1 MRSDANWRHAR
12 LSSQMRRLLS
22 AVSMVASL
30 FSCSANNGPS
40 TPAQAASSDSAGQ
53 AASTSGASSLPT
65 SNDKTPIAGDML
77 APTNQMAANHA
88 GSGPNGVKVE
98 PVAGQG
104 GMSVPQPGG
113 GGAGMGGAGPVA
125 GSAGASAGAGGA
137 PDSAVMMSYPP
148 LDAASIGMPKQ
159 IATGFSLAES
169 PLWDP
174 CTKQLIFADVSA
186 AGGGA
191 INTLGDDGKVT
202 AIMTG
207 TGNTNGMAWD
217 IDGGLVLTQM
227 KGHVVRRSRDGMIT
241 QIDPAGSMFATP
253 DDVVV
258 RSDGTIYFSDG
269 NFCPVGDLLGYG
281 TSRPVYTVKPNTT
294 TLINSGM
301 VRGPNGIELT
311 PDEKILYVN
320 GYGEGTIWRFDVM
333 DDGSIMKQ
341 TMPFATGLT
350 DPDSMCLDAAGNIYV
365 AVSTGIQVFRPD
377 GTKVTLI
384 RMSAAAGSCT
394 KAGMTNCTF
403 GGEDGKTMFITAWTA
418 IFKIENMPI
427 PGLDWIVANKRA
439 KCM

>member
-1 MRSDANWRHAR
+1 MRSDANWQRGE
-12 LSSQMRRLLS
+12 LSSQARRRLSALS
-22 AVSMVASL
+22 LFVSL
-30 FSCSANNGPS
+30 FSCSADKGPS
-40 TPAQAASSDSAGQ
+40 TPSQATNSDSAGQ
-53 AASTSGASSLPT
+53 AVSAAGASALPA
-65 SNDKTPIAGDML
+65 SNDKTPIAGDMI
-77 APTNQMAANHA
+77 ASSGRMGPSHA
-88 GSGPNGVKVE
+88 GSPGGVKVE
-98 PVAGQG
+98 EVGGQG
-104 GMSVPQPGG
+104 GMSMSQPAAGA
-113 GGAGMGGAGPVA
+113 AGMGAAGLVA
-125 GSAGASAGAGGA
+125 GAAGGGAGAGGA
-137 PDSAVMMSYPP
+137 PDTAVMMSYPP
-148 LDAASIGMPKQ
+148 LDAATIGMPKQ
-159 IATGFSLAES
+159 IATGFALAES

-191 INTLGDDGKVT
+191 INTIDDAGKVS

-227 KGHVVRRSRDGMIT
+227 KGHVVRRSRAGMIT
-241 QIDPAGSMFATP
+241 QIDPPGSMFATP

-269 NFCPVGDLLGYG
+269 DFCPVGALLGYG

-311 PDEKILYVN
+311 PDEKTLYVN
-320 GYGEGTIWRFDVM
+320 GYGEGTIWKFDVM
-333 DDGSIMKQ
+333 PDGTIMKE

-365 AVSTGIQVFRPD
+365 AVSAGIQVFRPD

-418 IFKIENMPI
+418 LFKIENMPI